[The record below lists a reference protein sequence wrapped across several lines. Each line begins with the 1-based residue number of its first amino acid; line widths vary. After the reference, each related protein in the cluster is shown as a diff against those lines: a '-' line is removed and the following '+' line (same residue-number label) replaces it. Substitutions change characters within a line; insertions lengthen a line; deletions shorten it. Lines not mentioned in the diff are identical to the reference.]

1 MDALFVT
8 PKNKESIPF
17 LKQLL
22 KSLNIVESV
31 EVVKSPGS
39 RTRKS
44 IESGLKDVNDIM
56 SGKKKGKTL
65 NQLLNEG

>member
-31 EVVKSPGS
+31 EVVKSPDS
-39 RTRKS
+39 RTRKR
-44 IESGLKDVNDIM
+44 IESGLKDVNDII

-65 NQLLNEG
+65 KQLLNEG